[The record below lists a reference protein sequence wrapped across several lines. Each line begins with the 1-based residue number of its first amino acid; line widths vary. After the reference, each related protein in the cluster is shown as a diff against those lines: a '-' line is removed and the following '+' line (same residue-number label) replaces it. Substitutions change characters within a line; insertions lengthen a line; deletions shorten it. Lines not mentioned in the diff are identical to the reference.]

1 MEQAEQWREY
11 LEYKKRVEK
20 RRFVSSLGN
29 YGCRFMTK
37 HGFYLDLYDV
47 RERYKMGGNDA
58 IHKIKNYD
66 TLCGKQ
72 G

>member
-11 LEYKKRVEK
+11 LDYKKRVEK

-29 YGCRFMTK
+29 YGCSFISK

-47 RERYKMGGNDA
+47 CERYKMGGNDS
-58 IHKIKNYD
+58 IHKIKKYGY
-66 TLCGKQ
+66 CEQK
-72 G
+72 